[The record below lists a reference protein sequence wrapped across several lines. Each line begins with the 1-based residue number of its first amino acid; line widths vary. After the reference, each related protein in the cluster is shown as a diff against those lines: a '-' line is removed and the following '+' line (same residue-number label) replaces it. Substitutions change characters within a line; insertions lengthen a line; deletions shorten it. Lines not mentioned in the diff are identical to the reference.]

1 MADRVVVAMS
11 GGVDSSVAAALLK
24 QQGYDVVGISLKLWP
39 KELCDEV
46 PKEKVC
52 CSARDIEDARLVAD
66 RLGIPFYVL
75 DASDRFQHE
84 VIDYFVSAYAEGET
98 PNPCVACNRA
108 IKCGYLWERAQALG
122 ARWLATGHYAN
133 ILWGETR
140 RRCAV
145 REAADA
151 QKDQSY
157 VLFQLTQEQLAH
169 LLLPLGAMTKPAVR
183 AVAQELGLTEV
194 AAKPDSQ
201 EICFVPAGG
210 YREFLRPRAARGLAP
225 GPIETADGRVLGEHQ
240 GIALYTVGQRK
251 GLGIAA
257 PQPLYVTALDPA
269 RNAVIIGG
277 VEALRRTTCRCRDAR
292 WMGIETLS
300 EPRRVGVKIR
310 YHHPKS
316 PAWIRPSQEGMV
328 AVEFDEPQLAVTP
341 GQAAVFYEG
350 DAVLGGGWI
359 TADA

>member
-1 MADRVVVAMS
+1 MTERVVVAMS

-84 VIDYFVSAYAEGET
+84 VIDYFVSAYADGET

-133 ILWGETR
+133 VLWDETR
-140 RRCAV
+140 RRYAV
-145 REAADA
+145 REAADP

-157 VLFQLTQEQLAH
+157 VLFQLTQAQLAH

-183 AVAQELGLTEV
+183 AIAEALGLAEV
-194 AAKPDSQ
+194 AGKPDSQ

-210 YREFLRPRAARGLAP
+210 YREFLRPRATRGLVP

-257 PQPLYVTALDPA
+257 PAPLYVTALDPA

-277 VEALRRTTCRCRDAR
+277 AEALRRTTCCCRDAR

-300 EPRRVGVKIR
+300 EPRRAGVKIR
-310 YHHPKS
+310 YHHPKA
-316 PAWIRPSQEGMV
+316 PAWIRPLPEGVV

>member
-1 MADRVVVAMS
+1 VGDRVVVAMS

-39 KELCDEV
+39 KELCDET
-46 PKEKVC
+46 PKDKVC

-84 VIDYFVSAYAEGET
+84 VIDYFVNAYAAGET
-98 PNPCVACNRA
+98 PNPCVACNRT

-122 ARWLATGHYAN
+122 ARWLATGHYAGVT
-133 ILWGETR
+133 WDETR
-140 RRCAV
+140 RRYAV

-157 VLFQLTQEQLAH
+157 VLFQLTQDQLAH
-169 LLLPLGAMTKPAVR
+169 LLLPLGGMTKPAVR
-183 AVAQELGLTEV
+183 AIADELGLAEV

-210 YREFLRPRAARGLAP
+210 YREFLRPRATRGLTS
-225 GPIETADGRVLGEHQ
+225 GPIEMEDGRVLGEHQ

-257 PQPLYVTALDPA
+257 PRPLYVTALDPA
-269 RNAVIIGG
+269 RNAVIVG
-277 VEALRRTTCRCRDAR
+277 EAASLHRTTCRCRDAV
-292 WMGIETLS
+292 WMGVEALT

-310 YHHPKS
+310 YHHPKA
-316 PAWIRPSQEGMV
+316 PAWIRPSPDGSV
-328 AVEFDEPQLAVTP
+328 AVEFDEPQLAVSP
-341 GQAAVFYEG
+341 GQAAVFYDG
-350 DAVLGGGWI
+350 DSVLGGGWI
-359 TADA
+359 TRDA